1 MDDQDDPKA
10 PKGLQPRTQDST
22 HTSPAQA
29 DDSLLLHT
37 DLMGDLQV
45 PGGAGRGAEL
55 QALAS
60 RAAIYATRARGDG
73 TRRVYRS
80 AWQGY
85 ATWCRLLG
93 REPLGGDPN
102 LLAMYVTKRADDGVA
117 VSTMRVDLAAIRTAH
132 LLAGI
137 PLDLRDPRLAMVV
150 EGITR

>member
-1 MDDQDDPKA
+1 MTDRDDPKA
-10 PKGLQPRTQDST
+10 AEALQSSGQNGT
-22 HTSPAQA
+22 HTGPARA

-80 AWQGY
+80 AWRGY
-85 ATWCRLLG
+85 ADWCRSLG

-102 LLAMYVTKRADDGVA
+102 LL
-117 VSTMRVDLAAIRTAH
+117 VSCDIQG
-132 LLAGI
+132 AG
-137 PLDLRDPRLAMVV
+137 R
-150 EGITR
+150 